1 MMPEKSEAQKRAQ
14 KSYMEKFARVELR
27 LDPDQRDQ
35 VKACAAAAGL
45 SVNAWISQAIEEKL
59 QKDSAEG

>member
-1 MMPEKSEAQKRAQ
+1 MPEKSEAQKRAQ

-35 VKACAAAAGL
+35 VKASAAAAGL

-59 QKDSAEG
+59 QGERA